1 MKRVWWVG
9 ALALLVAVA
18 VVGTL
23 GWAPKPPIPVGV
35 LHSLTGTLAASEQPV
50 VEATLLAI
58 EEINQSGG
66 VLGRPLVPV
75 VRDGASDE
83 RQFAAKATELLTVQ
97 RVPVIFGCWTSASR
111 KRVKPIVEK
120 AQGLLFYPVQYEGL
134 ERSPNIIYMGAA
146 PNQQIVPAVRWV
158 LNNLGNR
165 LFLVGS
171 DYVFPRTAHAIIRAQ
186 VAALGGQVVGEA
198 FLPLGSTDVAA
209 TVARIAQL
217 RPSAVLNTINGD
229 TNVAFFRELRRRGIP
244 SRQVPTVSFSL
255 GEVELPL
262 VGIPQM
268 VGDYAAW
275 NYFQS
280 LNSPANR
287 EFVARFHQRYG
298 DDRVV
303 SDPMEAAYLGVKLW
317 AQAVNRIGSLE
328 PGLVR
333 AALAGASIAAPQGP
347 VYLDPENN
355 HAWKTVRIGQ
365 IQPNGQFAVVWDA
378 GRPTRPLP
386 YPIFKSEKEWDD
398 FLARLYQSWG
408 GNWANLGS

>member
-1 MKRVWWVG
+1 MKKVWRVG
-9 ALALLVAVA
+9 ALALLVVLAVMGSW
-18 VVGTL
+18 V
-23 GWAPKPPIPVGV
+23 WAPKPPISVGV
-35 LHSLTGTLAASEQPV
+35 LHSLTGTLAASEKPV
-50 VEATLLAI
+50 VEATLMAI
-58 EEINQSGG
+58 EEVNQAGG
-66 VLGRPLVPV
+66 VLARPLVPV
-75 VRDGASDE
+75 VMDGASDE
-83 RQFAAKATELLTVQ
+83 RQFAAKATELLTGQ

-146 PNQQIVPAVRWV
+146 PNQQIVPAVRWA
-158 LNNLGNR
+158 LNQLGTR

-171 DYVFPRTAHAIIRAQ
+171 DYVFPRTAHAIMRAQ

-198 FLPLGSTDVAA
+198 FLPLGSTDVAT

-217 RPSAVLNTINGD
+217 RPDAVLNTINGD
-229 TNVAFFRELRRRGIP
+229 TNVAFFRELRQRGIA
-244 SRQVPTVSFSL
+244 SWQIPTVSFSL
-255 GEVELPL
+255 GEVELPV
-262 VGIPQM
+262 VGLPQT

-280 LNSPANR
+280 LNRPTNR
-287 EFVARFHQRYG
+287 EFVKRFQQRYG
-298 DDRVV
+298 SDRVV
-303 SDPMEAAYLGVKLW
+303 SDPMEAAYLGVKIW
-317 AQAVNRIGSLE
+317 AQAANRMGSIE
-328 PGLVR
+328 PSLVGE
-333 AALAGASIAAPQGP
+333 ALAGASIAAPQGP
-347 VYLDPENN
+347 VYIDPENN

-365 IQPNGQFAVVWDA
+365 IQPNGQFDVVWDA

-398 FLARLYQSWG
+398 FLTGLYQSWG